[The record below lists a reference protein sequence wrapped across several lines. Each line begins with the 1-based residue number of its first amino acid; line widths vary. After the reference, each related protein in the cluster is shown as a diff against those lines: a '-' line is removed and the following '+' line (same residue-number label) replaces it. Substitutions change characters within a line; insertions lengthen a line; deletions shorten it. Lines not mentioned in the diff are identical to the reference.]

1 MKRMYATGRSALQL
15 YRCGEFPRPH
25 EAYAPADHPSRSA
38 VQSIG
43 ELRALIN
50 AGLLPTLEP
59 PYELLVFGARARRP
73 SRSLICRPIA
83 SAPEEPFLV
92 EITEGCS
99 CVIPELF
106 FVQQCRAHEV
116 PALAA
121 LGMELCGSYARGV
134 AGPRPAFT
142 RYHLPPLMTTSSL
155 ASFIG
160 RNPRIRGSA
169 EAKRILGYLAD
180 ESASP
185 METALFLLITLP
197 PDLGGYGLPKPE
209 LNAEIVIPGSA
220 SDSGKRQER
229 FGDLVYRQERIVVE
243 YQSERFHAQLGTTE
257 DDEARREELEALGYT
272 VMFITPTRIRDRERF
287 DRFIRRL
294 ADRLGVNR
302 PPDSPEI
309 RLLRDRLTDELISS

>member
-1 MKRMYATGRSALQL
+1 
-15 YRCGEFPRPH
+15 
-25 EAYAPADHPSRSA
+25 
-38 VQSIG
+38 
-43 ELRALIN
+43 
-50 AGLLPTLEP
+50 
-59 PYELLVFGARARRP
+59 
-73 SRSLICRPIA
+73 
-83 SAPEEPFLV
+83 
-92 EITEGCS
+92 
-99 CVIPELF
+99 
-106 FVQQCRAHEV
+106 
-116 PALAA
+116 
-121 LGMELCGSYARGV
+121 MELCGSYARGV
-134 AGPRPAFT
+134 AGPRPAST

-160 RNPRIRGSA
+160 RNPRIRGST
-169 EAKRILGYLAD
+169 EAKRILGYLVD
-180 ESASP
+180 GSASP

-272 VMFITPTRIRDRERF
+272 VMFITPARIRDRERF

-302 PPDSPEI
+302 PPDSPGI
-309 RLLRDRLTDELISS
+309 RHLRDRLTDELISS